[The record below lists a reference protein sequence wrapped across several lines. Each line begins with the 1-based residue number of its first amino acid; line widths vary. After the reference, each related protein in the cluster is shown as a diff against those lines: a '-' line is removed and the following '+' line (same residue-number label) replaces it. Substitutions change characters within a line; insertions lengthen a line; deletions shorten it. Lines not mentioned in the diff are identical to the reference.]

1 MKTHDPE
8 NIEKAKAAFAR
19 MSKRTLKIF
28 ILSQV
33 EGLTYV
39 EIAKRERLFLWQ
51 VRRHMLRAIRI
62 IVSEMR
68 EN

>member
-8 NIEKAKAAFAR
+8 RIEKAKAAFAR
-19 MSKRTLKIF
+19 MPKRTLDIF

-33 EGLTYV
+33 EGLSYV
-39 EIAKRERLFLWQ
+39 EIAKREGLFLWQ

-62 IVSEMR
+62 IVGEMR
-68 EN
+68 

>member
-1 MKTHDPE
+1 MDKHDPAG
-8 NIEKAKAAFAR
+8 IEKAKAAFAR

-33 EGLTYV
+33 EGLSYV
-39 EIAKRERLFLWQ
+39 EIAKREGLFLWQ

-62 IVSEMR
+62 IAREMR
-68 EN
+68 